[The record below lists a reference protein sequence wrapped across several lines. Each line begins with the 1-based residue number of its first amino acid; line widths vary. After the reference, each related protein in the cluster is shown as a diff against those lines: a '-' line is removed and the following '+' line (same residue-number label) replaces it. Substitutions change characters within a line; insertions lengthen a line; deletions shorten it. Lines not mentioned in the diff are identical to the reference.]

1 MATAKDMTGFQRNHE
16 RFLQS
21 TRGHVLMLTTHGV
34 HQWHV
39 VPGLPD
45 TGGQNVFVNH
55 FSEALI
61 GQGYRVT
68 IANRGG
74 YPHPELAIRQEG
86 LHYKDAF
93 QRLIYL
99 EDGQDNF
106 VRKEDM
112 SGQVGALAEYLAEF
126 LQVEGTHVDVIIS
139 HYWDGARVGEL
150 FNRSLPRSKPHIW
163 VPHSLGM
170 VKKKNVSE
178 DKWGPLRI
186 DERIEVEK
194 HLLSDLEVVAATS
207 SKIRESLIEDYGFK
221 GKIPFLPPC
230 VDHHRYQPTRVDE
243 DDEIWT
249 FLADHTSM
257 GVSELRKVKFIT
269 EISRTDTTKR
279 KDILI
284 QAFAKVLEEVPDTRL
299 MISIDQR
306 QQELAE
312 KLQKQIHDLGV
323 GGKVIVL
330 GSVWER
336 LPKIYAITD
345 IYCTPSVME
354 GFGMS
359 AQEAAATGIPVVASN
374 LVPFV
379 REYLLGS
386 HAIEIPC
393 EGCEKPFVLGDGAI
407 EVQADDVSGFAHA
420 LVKLLQDDVL
430 RKSMGK
436 RALEI
441 TVPFFTWTSRTQEF
455 LKDVG
460 LDVEE

>member
-1 MATAKDMTGFQRNHE
+1 
-16 RFLQS
+16 
-21 TRGHVLMLTTHGV
+21 MLTTHGV
-34 HQWHV
+34 HQWQV

-55 FSEALI
+55 LSEALVE
-61 GQGYRVT
+61 QGYRVT

-74 YPHPELAIRQEG
+74 YPHPSLAIRQEG

-99 EDGQDNF
+99 EDGLNKF

-112 SGQVGALAEYLAEF
+112 GEQVGALEAFLAEF
-126 LQVEGTHVDVIIS
+126 FQGEDTQVDVIIS
-139 HYWDGARVGEL
+139 HYWDGASVGEL
-150 FNRSLPRSKPHIW
+150 FNRSLPHSLSHIW

-170 VKKKNVSE
+170 VKKENVSE
-178 DKWGPLRI
+178 DKWEPLRI
-186 DERIEVEK
+186 DERIEVERE
-194 HLLSDLEVVAATS
+194 LLSNLEAVAATS
-207 SKIRESLIEDYGFK
+207 SKIRESLIGDYGYK

-230 VDHHRYQPTRVDE
+230 VDHLRYKPTRVE
-243 DDEIWT
+243 DDDKIWA
-249 FLADHTSM
+249 FLADHTLM
-257 GVSELRKVKFIT
+257 DASELRKAKFVT

-284 QAFAKVLEEVPDTRL
+284 RAFAKVLDEVSDARL
-299 MISIDQR
+299 IISIDQSK
-306 QQELAE
+306 QEIAE
-312 KLQKQIHDLGV
+312 NLQTLINDMNLSD
-323 GGKVIVL
+323 KVIVL
-330 GSVWER
+330 GSVWEQ

-359 AQEAAATGIPVVASN
+359 AQEAAASGVPVVASN

-386 HAIEIPC
+386 HVVEVPC
-393 EGCEKPFVLGDGAI
+393 ESCEKPLVLGEGAI
-407 EVQADDVSGFAHA
+407 EVQADDVIGFTHA

-430 RKSMGK
+430 RESMGK

-441 TVPFFTWTSRTQEF
+441 TVPYFTWSSRTEVF

-460 LDVEE
+460 LYDEE